1 MEKDTLMKILKEHS
15 MTFSKEEIHRLI
27 NEEIKKSPDE
37 MDTEL
42 IELCLDALEK
52 ADEENQ
58 RADKQGTK
66 NKKLK
71 FRRLLLIAAVISS
84 ILAVAIPTGA
94 KFISVNASQE
104 FVTYDNDHFRVDL
117 NDNIDRVEIIMDIIA
132 TLEDN
137 GIENPLLPNAVVND
151 EYVKYNINSLNNE
164 TNFCI
169 LDAESEISGTVLI
182 YNFNN
187 NVYGFV
193 GGTANLNDQY
203 NCVEQMEINGIDVI
217 VFENNDYSC
226 IFYTYDNYEYTLT
239 LNDCDFK
246 TAKEIA
252 NTIGG

>member
-15 MTFSKEEIHRLI
+15 MTFSKNEIHRII
-27 NEEIKKSPDE
+27 NEEIEKSPDE

-52 ADEENQ
+52 ADEENK
-58 RADKQGTK
+58 RADKQKTK
-66 NKKLK
+66 DKKLNL
-71 FRRLLLIAAVISS
+71 RRLLLIAAVISA

-117 NDNIDRVEIIMDIIA
+117 NNNIDRAEIIMDITG
-132 TLEDN
+132 TLKEK
-137 GIENPLLPNAVVND
+137 GIENPVLPKAVIND

-164 TNFCI
+164 TNFYI
-169 LDAESEISGTVLI
+169 LDTKSEMSGTVLI
-182 YNFNN
+182 CNFNN
-187 NVYGFV
+187 NIYDFIAGK
-193 GGTANLNDQY
+193 GILNGQY
-203 NCVEQMEINGIDVI
+203 INTEQVTINGIDAI
-217 VFENNDYSC
+217 VFENDDYSC
-226 IFYTYDNYEYTLT
+226 IYYTHNNYEYTIT